1 VSRTHFF
8 ANEKVV
14 FCPSIASLAAPTRP
28 ELTAGVVLV
37 SPGVYQDDGLVNMA
51 GFETAPAFIDVPD
64 AATDTTPRIPG
75 RKGSVDASLT
85 FYESATGTS
94 PNRTALAEGTSGYL
108 VRMPYGDVATR
119 RAEVWPITTGAV
131 NTSMLDN
138 GNDAGT
144 FTVNVAVTAPPEKNA
159 VVPAA

>member
-1 VSRTHFF
+1 MSRTHLF

-14 FCPSIASLAAPTRP
+14 FAPAVASLAAPTRA
-28 ELTAGVVLV
+28 EINAGVVLV
-37 SPGVYQDDGLVNMA
+37 NPGVYQDDGLVTMA

-85 FYESATGTS
+85 FYETNTGIS
-94 PNRTALAEGTSGYL
+94 PNRAALAEGTSGYL
-108 VRMPYGDVATR
+108 IRMPYGDVATR

-131 NTSMLDN
+131 NTSQLDN

-144 FTVNVAVTAPPEKNA
+144 FTVNVAVTAPPVKNA
-159 VVPAA
+159 VIPA

>member
-1 VSRTHFF
+1 VTRTHLF

-14 FCPSIASLAAPTRP
+14 FAPAVASLAAPTRA
-28 ELTAGVVLV
+28 EITAGVVLV
-37 SPGVYQDDGLVNMA
+37 NPGVYQDDGLVSMT

-85 FYESATGTS
+85 FYETNTGTS
-94 PNRTALAEGTSGYL
+94 PNRTALAEATSGY
-108 VRMPYGDVATR
+108 VIRMPYGDVATR
-119 RAEVWPITTGAV
+119 RCEVWPVTTGAV
-131 NTSMLDN
+131 NTSQLDN

-144 FTVNVAVTAPPEKNA
+144 FTVNVAVTAPPNKNA
-159 VVPAA
+159 VIPA

>member
-1 VSRTHFF
+1 MTRIHLF

-14 FCPSIASLAAPTRP
+14 FAPAVASLAAPTRS
-28 ELTAGVVLV
+28 EIDNGVVLV
-37 SPGVYQDDGLVNMA
+37 NPGVYQDDGLVTMT

-85 FYESATGTS
+85 FYETNTGTS
-94 PNRTALAEGTSGYL
+94 PNRTALAEGTSGFL
-108 VRMPYGDVATR
+108 IRMPYGDVATR

-131 NTSMLDN
+131 NTSQLDN

-159 VVPAA
+159 VIPA